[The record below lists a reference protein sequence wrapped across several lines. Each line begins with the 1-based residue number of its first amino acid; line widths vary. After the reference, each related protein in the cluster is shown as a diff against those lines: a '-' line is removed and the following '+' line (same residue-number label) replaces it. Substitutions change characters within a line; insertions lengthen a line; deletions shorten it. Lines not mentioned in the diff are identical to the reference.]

1 MGGPA
6 GAHAQ
11 SWSASRVDSHAPLGV
26 MGDHTHEAGEWMLS
40 FRSMRVVMD
49 GNRTDT
55 ARVPADGV
63 LVDYPVTP
71 LRMPMD
77 MYMVGA
83 MYAPTDRL
91 TLVGMVPVLGISMDH
106 RTRTGVE
113 FTTESGGI
121 GDVQMSALV
130 GVAAR
135 ARQRVH
141 LHLGVSAP
149 TGSINERGETP
160 AATNVQ
166 LPYPMQVG
174 GGTWNV
180 LPGLTYL
187 ARPTPGHG
195 RAGPRDRASWRER
208 VRLRARPSSLDDRVV
223 LKAAL
228 RERQRLAAAGR
239 RQVGQHLRCR
249 PQNCIRE
256 WCRRLTRPDAPAA
269 VRTSA
274 SASTSTAPATRC
286 QGIALRWKSWVPV
299 YQTLAGP
306 QLETDWTWASAGRRP
321 SRPEHGALGLVV
333 SLWPARSLLNVLPE
347 LVQACAN
354 RAASV
359 L

>member
-1 MGGPA
+1 MWGGPA

-40 FRSMRVVMD
+40 FRAMRMVMD

-63 LVDYPVTP
+63 LVGYPVTP

-121 GDVQMSALV
+121 GDVKMSALV

-135 ARQRVH
+135 ARQRAH

-149 TGSINERGETP
+149 TGSINERGETS
-160 AATNVQ
+160 AATNVR
-166 LPYPMQVG
+166 LPYPVQVG
-174 GGTWNV
+174 SGTWNV

-187 ARPTPGHG
+187 GQTDAW
-195 RAGPRDRASWRER
+195 SWGAQALGT
-208 VRLRARPSSLDDRVV
+208 VRLGENEYDCALGHRVSTTAWFSRRAF
-223 LKAAL
+223 

-239 RQVGQHLRCR
+239 RQVGKHRRCR
-249 PQNCIRE
+249 P
-256 WCRRLTRPDAPAA
+256 
-269 VRTSA
+269 
-274 SASTSTAPATRC
+274 
-286 QGIALRWKSWVPV
+286 
-299 YQTLAGP
+299 
-306 QLETDWTWASAGRRP
+306 
-321 SRPEHGALGLVV
+321 
-333 SLWPARSLLNVLPE
+333 
-347 LVQACAN
+347 
-354 RAASV
+354 RAASENGADG
-359 L
+359 